1 MTVVRLSLMLE
12 SSKIPKDSSLSRR
25 EIRRDKR
32 RTRIRDAAF
41 ELFERQ
47 GFEATT
53 IDQIAALA
61 DVGKGTFFNYFPT
74 KQNVLTD
81 YYARLSAEFINNA
94 ENIKT
99 GNAQKRFAKLF
110 HSIETTLRREGQM
123 VDVLYPEVFKQ
134 PKLIALDENIEERVS
149 VLYAGW
155 LEADKG
161 KKKLRDDFDTTLAV
175 RLIFDIWSAT
185 LRNWIEADKSFS
197 LAEELNRKLELL
209 FTGLQA
215 KNF

>member
-1 MTVVRLSLMLE
+1 MTAVRLSLMLE
-12 SSKIPKDSSLSRR
+12 SSNIPKDSSLSRR

-32 RTRIRDAAF
+32 RTQIRDAAF

-53 IDQIAALA
+53 VDQIAALA

-134 PKLIALDENIEERVS
+134 PKLIALDEDIEERLS

-155 LEADKG
+155 LEADKD
-161 KKKLRDDFDTTLAV
+161 KKKLRDDFDTALAV

-197 LAEELNRKLELL
+197 LAEELNRKFELL
-209 FTGLQA
+209 FTGLRA

>member
-1 MTVVRLSLMLE
+1 MTAVRLLLMLE
-12 SSKIPKDSSLSRR
+12 TSKIPKDSSLSRR

-53 IDQIAALA
+53 VDQIAALA

-81 YYARLSAEFINNA
+81 YYTRLSAEFINNA

-134 PKLIALDENIEERVS
+134 PKLIALDEDIEERLS

-155 LEADKG
+155 LEADKD
-161 KKKLRDDFDTTLAV
+161 KKKLRDDFDTALAV

-197 LAEELNRKLELL
+197 LAEELNRKFELL

>member
-1 MTVVRLSLMLE
+1 MLE

-81 YYARLSAEFINNA
+81 YYTRLSAEFINNA

-134 PKLIALDENIEERVS
+134 PKLIALDEDIEERVS

-155 LEADKG
+155 LEADKD
-161 KKKLRDDFDTTLAV
+161 KKKLRDDFDTALAV

>member
-1 MTVVRLSLMLE
+1 MIE
-12 SSKIPKDSSLSRR
+12 STKIAKNSSISRR
-25 EIRRDKR
+25 QVQRDTR

-81 YYARLSAEFINNA
+81 YYTRLSAEFIGIA

-110 HSIETTLRREGQM
+110 EAMEKIFGREGQM

-149 VLYAGW
+149 AIYAGW
-155 LEADKG
+155 LETDKN
-161 KKKLRDDFDTTLAV
+161 KKKVRDDLDTPLAV

-185 LRNWIEADKSFS
+185 LRAWIESGKSFS
-197 LAEELNRKLELL
+197 LAQELNRKLEIL
-209 FTGLQA
+209 FVGLQA
-215 KNF
+215 KDF

>member
-1 MTVVRLSLMLE
+1 MVIAYMNQPAQINNTAQH
-12 SSKIPKDSSLSRR
+12 SRR
-25 EIRRDKR
+25 ERKKDHR
-32 RTRIRDAAF
+32 RTKIRDAAF

-81 YYARLSAEFINNA
+81 YYTRLSAEFISIA

-110 HSIETTLRREGQM
+110 EATEKMFQREGKI

-134 PKLIALDENIEERVS
+134 PKLITLDENIEERVS
-149 VLYAGW
+149 AIYAGW
-155 LEADKG
+155 LETDKN
-161 KKKLRDDFDTTLAV
+161 KKKVRNDLDTPLAV

-185 LRNWIEADKSFS
+185 LRAWIEADKSFS
-197 LAEELNRKLELL
+197 LAQELNRKFELL
-209 FTGLQA
+209 FIGLKA
-215 KNF
+215 KDF

>member
-1 MTVVRLSLMLE
+1 MTVVILQLMIESLKTAEHYSM
-12 SSKIPKDSSLSRR
+12 SRR
-25 EIRRDKR
+25 EIQRDTR

-81 YYARLSAEFINNA
+81 YYTRLSAEFINNA

-99 GNAQKRFAKLF
+99 GSAQKRFAKLF
-110 HSIETTLRREGQM
+110 QSIETILRREGQM

-134 PKLIALDENIEERVS
+134 PKLIALDEDIEERVS

-161 KKKLRDDFDTTLAV
+161 KKKLRNDFDTALAV
-175 RLIFDIWSAT
+175 RLIFDVWSAT
-185 LRNWIEADKSFS
+185 LRNWIEAGKSFS
-197 LAEELNRKLELL
+197 LAEELNLKFELL

-215 KNF
+215 KNS

>member
-1 MTVVRLSLMLE
+1 M
-12 SSKIPKDSSLSRR
+12 SRR
-25 EIRRDKR
+25 QVQRDTR

-81 YYARLSAEFINNA
+81 YYTRLSAEFISIA

-110 HSIETTLRREGQM
+110 EAMEKMLHREGKV

-149 VLYAGW
+149 AIYAGW
-155 LEADKG
+155 LETDKS
-161 KKKLRDDFDTTLAV
+161 KERVRNDLDTPLAV

-185 LRNWIEADKSFS
+185 LRAWIESDKSFS
-197 LAEELNRKLELL
+197 LAQELNLKFEIL
-209 FTGLQA
+209 FIGLQA
-215 KNF
+215 KDF

>member
-1 MTVVRLSLMLE
+1 MLE

-25 EIRRDKR
+25 EIRRDTR

-81 YYARLSAEFINNA
+81 YYTRLSAEFINNA

-134 PKLIALDENIEERVS
+134 PKLIALDEDIEERLS

-155 LEADKG
+155 LESDKD
-161 KKKLRDDFDTTLAV
+161 KKKLRDDFDTALAV

-197 LAEELNRKLELL
+197 LAEELNRKFELL

>member
-1 MTVVRLSLMLE
+1 MTTVRLSLMLE
-12 SSKIPKDSSLSRR
+12 SSNIPKDSSLSRR

-134 PKLIALDENIEERVS
+134 PKLIALDEDIEERVS

-155 LEADKG
+155 LEADKD
-161 KKKLRDDFDTTLAV
+161 KKKLRDDFDTALAV

-197 LAEELNRKLELL
+197 LAEELNCKLELL
-209 FTGLQA
+209 FTGLRA
-215 KNF
+215 ENF

>member
-1 MTVVRLSLMLE
+1 MTAVRLLSMLE
-12 SSKIPKDSSLSRR
+12 SSKSPKDSSLSRR

-32 RTRIRDAAF
+32 RTQIRDAAF

-134 PKLIALDENIEERVS
+134 PKLIALDEDIEERVS

-155 LEADKG
+155 LESDKD
-161 KKKLRDDFDTTLAV
+161 KKKLRDDFDTALAV

-197 LAEELNRKLELL
+197 LAEELNRKFELL

>member
-1 MTVVRLSLMLE
+1 MTAVRLLLMLE
-12 SSKIPKDSSLSRR
+12 TSKIPKDSSLSRR

-53 IDQIAALA
+53 VDQIAALA

-81 YYARLSAEFINNA
+81 YYARLSAEFINDA

-134 PKLIALDENIEERVS
+134 PKLIALDEDIEERVS

-155 LEADKG
+155 LEADKD
-161 KKKLRDDFDTTLAV
+161 KKKLRDDFDTALAV

-197 LAEELNRKLELL
+197 LAEKLNRKFELL
-209 FTGLQA
+209 FTGLRT

>member
-1 MTVVRLSLMLE
+1 MTAVRLSLMLE

-32 RTRIRDAAF
+32 RTQIRDAAF

-110 HSIETTLRREGQM
+110 RSIETTLRREGQM

-134 PKLIALDENIEERVS
+134 PKLIALDEDIEERVS

-155 LEADKG
+155 LEADKD
-161 KKKLRDDFDTTLAV
+161 KKKLRDDFDTALAV

>member
-1 MTVVRLSLMLE
+1 MTTVRLSLMLE

-32 RTRIRDAAF
+32 RTQIRDAAF

-134 PKLIALDENIEERVS
+134 PKLIALDEDIEERVS

-155 LEADKG
+155 LESDKD
-161 KKKLRDDFDTTLAV
+161 KKKLRDDFDTALAV

>member
-1 MTVVRLSLMLE
+1 MLE

-81 YYARLSAEFINNA
+81 YYTRLSAEFINNA

-99 GNAQKRFAKLF
+99 GNAQKRFAFPSCAVFCPTSSQPLCASCNIRHKVV
-110 HSIETTLRREGQM
+110 GCG
-123 VDVLYPEVFKQ
+123 VL
-134 PKLIALDENIEERVS
+134 
-149 VLYAGW
+149 
-155 LEADKG
+155 
-161 KKKLRDDFDTTLAV
+161 
-175 RLIFDIWSAT
+175 
-185 LRNWIEADKSFS
+185 
-197 LAEELNRKLELL
+197 
-209 FTGLQA
+209 
-215 KNF
+215 

>member
-1 MTVVRLSLMLE
+1 MTTVRLSLMLE
-12 SSKIPKDSSLSRR
+12 SSNIPKDSSLSRR

-53 IDQIAALA
+53 VDQIAALA

-81 YYARLSAEFINNA
+81 YYTRLSAEFINNA

-110 HSIETTLRREGQM
+110 HSIETKLRREGQM

-134 PKLIALDENIEERVS
+134 PKLIALDEDIEERVS

-155 LEADKG
+155 LEADKD
-161 KKKLRDDFDTTLAV
+161 KKKLRDDFDTALAV

-197 LAEELNRKLELL
+197 LAEELNRKFELL
-209 FTGLQA
+209 FAGLQA

>member
-1 MTVVRLSLMLE
+1 MLE

-123 VDVLYPEVFKQ
+123 VDALYPEVFKQ
-134 PKLIALDENIEERVS
+134 PKLIALDGNIEERVS

-161 KKKLRDDFDTTLAV
+161 KKKLRDDFDTALAV

-197 LAEELNRKLELL
+197 LAEELNRKFELL

>member
-1 MTVVRLSLMLE
+1 MTAVRLLLMLE
-12 SSKIPKDSSLSRR
+12 TSKIPKDSSLSRR

-81 YYARLSAEFINNA
+81 YYTRLSAEFINNA
-94 ENIKT
+94 GNIKT

-134 PKLIALDENIEERVS
+134 PKLIALDEDIEERLS

-155 LEADKG
+155 LESDKD
-161 KKKLRDDFDTTLAV
+161 KKKLRDDFDTALAV

-197 LAEELNRKLELL
+197 LAEELNRKFELL
-209 FTGLQA
+209 FAGLQA

>member
-1 MTVVRLSLMLE
+1 MLD

-123 VDVLYPEVFKQ
+123 VDALYPEVFKQ

-185 LRNWIEADKSFS
+185 LRNWIEAGKSFS
-197 LAEELNRKLELL
+197 LAEELKRKLELL

>member
-1 MTVVRLSLMLE
+1 MLE

-81 YYARLSAEFINNA
+81 YYTRLSAEFINNA

-134 PKLIALDENIEERVS
+134 PKLIALDEDIEERVS

-155 LEADKG
+155 LEADKD
-161 KKKLRDDFDTTLAV
+161 KKKLRDDFDTALAV

-197 LAEELNRKLELL
+197 LAEKLNRKFELL
-209 FTGLQA
+209 FTGLRT

>member
-1 MTVVRLSLMLE
+1 MLE

-32 RTRIRDAAF
+32 RTQIRDAAF

-81 YYARLSAEFINNA
+81 YYTRLSAEFINNA

-99 GNAQKRFAKLF
+99 KNAQKRFAKLF

-149 VLYAGW
+149 VLYAEW
-155 LEADKG
+155 LDADKSR
-161 KKKLRDDFDTTLAV
+161 KKLRDDLDTALAV

-185 LRNWIEADKSFS
+185 LRNWIEVGKSFS

>member
-1 MTVVRLSLMLE
+1 MIEFT
-12 SSKIPKDSSLSRR
+12 KIVKNSPVSRR
-25 EIRRDKR
+25 QVQRDNR

-81 YYARLSAEFINNA
+81 YYMRLSAEFVGIA

-110 HSIETTLRREGQM
+110 EATEKMFQRERKM

-149 VLYAGW
+149 VIYAEW
-155 LEADKG
+155 LEIDKG
-161 KKKLRDDFDTTLAV
+161 KKRVRNDLDTPLAV

-185 LRNWIEADKSFS
+185 LRAWIEMDKQFS
-197 LAEELNRKLELL
+197 LAQELELKFELL
-209 FTGLQA
+209 FIGLQD
-215 KNF
+215 KDF

>member
-1 MTVVRLSLMLE
+1 MLE

-25 EIRRDKR
+25 EIRRDTR
-32 RTRIRDAAF
+32 RTQIRDAAF

-81 YYARLSAEFINNA
+81 YYTRLSAEFINNA

-134 PKLIALDENIEERVS
+134 PKLIALDEDIEERLS

-155 LEADKG
+155 LESDKD
-161 KKKLRDDFDTTLAV
+161 KKKLRDDFDTALAV

-197 LAEELNRKLELL
+197 LAEELNRKFELL
-209 FTGLQA
+209 FAGLQA

>member
-1 MTVVRLSLMLE
+1 MLE

-25 EIRRDKR
+25 EIRRDTR

-81 YYARLSAEFINNA
+81 YYARLSAEFINND

-149 VLYAGW
+149 VLYAVW
-155 LEADKG
+155 LDADKS
-161 KKKLRDDFDTTLAV
+161 KKKLRDDFDTALAV
-175 RLIFDIWSAT
+175 RLIFDIWSMT
-185 LRNWIEADKSFS
+185 LRNWIETDKSFS
-197 LAEELNRKLELL
+197 LAEELNRKFELL